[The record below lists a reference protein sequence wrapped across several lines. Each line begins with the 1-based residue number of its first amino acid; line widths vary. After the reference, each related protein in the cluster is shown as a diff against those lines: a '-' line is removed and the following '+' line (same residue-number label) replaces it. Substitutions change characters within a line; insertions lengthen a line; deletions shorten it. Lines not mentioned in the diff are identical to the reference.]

1 MTPQLSSPDDEVR
14 PIFDQLE
21 RRARA
26 ARRRAFDDADL
37 WPSVT
42 DHQTICCEQV
52 VRGHDLRRTLVAP
65 IVGDEIGSTTALY
78 VIADAYELGVNMT
91 ELVGGSATQGVELGK
106 LCAMFALSCSLFDT
120 LQLSHLTELLEVVTH
135 HRSFAERAA
144 TELDSDLRL
153 TLKAIA
159 WTLDRLQSLI
169 AATGGTDSP
178 IAIALTAALRAE
190 LRARVSDTGSE
201 WTFVETARARFEL
214 PFTVLREAILAA
226 TQTSA
231 IDTRLDEIFN
241 ALAAICFRTTDLT
254 ELVTA
259 LRGGGLNSIA
269 AVAGATPTRTPNAAK
284 VRVIAAR
291 LAKLD
296 VIESA
301 GHQLWAS
308 ASRAMQL
315 IATLPRLRAVLA
327 SYARR
332 SIE

>member
-1 MTPQLSSPDDEVR
+1 MTPQLSSADDEVR
-14 PIFDQLE
+14 HIFDQLE

-37 WPSVT
+37 WPNVT
-42 DHQTICCEQV
+42 DHQMICCEQV
-52 VRGHDLRRTLVAP
+52 VRGHDLRRMLVAP
-65 IVGDEIGSTTALY
+65 IVGDEIGSTTVLY
-78 VIADAYELGVNMT
+78 VIADAYELGVSTT
-91 ELVGGSATQGVELGK
+91 EMVGGSAEKAVELGK

-120 LQLSHLTELLEVVTH
+120 LELCHITELVEAVAD
-135 HRSFAERAA
+135 HRSFAQRAA
-144 TELDSDLRL
+144 TERDPDLRI

-159 WTLDRLQSLI
+159 WTLDQLLPLI
-169 AATGGTDSP
+169 ATTGGADSP
-178 IAIALTAALRAE
+178 IATALTAALRAE
-190 LRARVSDTGSE
+190 LRARVSDSGSE
-201 WTFVETARARFEL
+201 WTFVEAARSRFEL

-226 TQTSA
+226 TRTSA
-231 IDTRLDEIFN
+231 IETRLDEVFN
-241 ALAAICFRTTDLT
+241 ALAAICFRTTDLA
-254 ELVTA
+254 ELVSA

-296 VIESA
+296 VIEST

-315 IATLPRLRAVLA
+315 IASWPRLRAVLA